1 MPTSNFERTK
11 LSNLRHH
18 GGLQTP
24 QGVVRSGITYRSDN
38 LSNID
43 EEQALDLVNKGIALI
58 IDLRTGAELD
68 RHGRGRLETSH
79 VGYAHL
85 PIDEIDDLRDEVNAA
100 AIDREIPFTNQMMG
114 YCYFRML
121 ESNGRQI
128 VKVLENIA
136 AQDGAVLFHC
146 AAGKDR
152 TGLVAASLLSV
163 LGAERAAIIDDFSET
178 NNNFEHLMLRLSNP
192 DKPFD
197 MSGVAK
203 IGALATAD
211 AEALEH
217 FFAILDEQETSLL
230 EALRDAGL
238 TPETEINLLAKHF

>member
-1 MPTSNFERTK
+1 MPASNFERTK

-24 QGVVRSGITYRSDN
+24 HGVVRSGITYRSDN

-43 EEQALDLVNKGIALI
+43 EEQAQDLVNKGIALI
-58 IDLRTGAELD
+58 IDLRTAAELD
-68 RHGRGRLETSH
+68 RHGRGRLETSP
-79 VGYAHL
+79 VEYAHL

-100 AIDREIPFTNQMMG
+100 AVDRKIPFTNQMMG

-121 ESNGRQI
+121 ETNSKQI
-128 VKVLENIA
+128 VAVLEHIA
-136 AQDGAVLFHC
+136 ATDGAVLFHC

-152 TGLVAASLLSV
+152 TGLVAASLLIV
-163 LGAERAAIIDDFSET
+163 LGAEKSAILDDFAET

-197 MSGVAK
+197 LMGLTK
-203 IGALATAD
+203 IGALATAY

-217 FFAILDEQETSLL
+217 FFAILDQQETSLL
-230 EALRDAGL
+230 QVLRDAGL
-238 TPETEINLLAKHF
+238 TPETENKLVVKHV

>member
-1 MPTSNFERTK
+1 MSPPQYERTK

-18 GGLQTP
+18 GGLRTP
-24 QGVVRSGITYRSDN
+24 HGVIRSGVTYRSDN

-43 EEQALDLVNKGIALI
+43 GEQAEDLINKGIALI
-58 IDLRTGAELD
+58 IDLRTQAELN
-68 RHGRGRLETSH
+68 RHGRGRLDSSL

-100 AIDREIPFTNQMMG
+100 AVDREIPFTNQMMG

-121 ESNGRQI
+121 ESNGMQI

-136 AQDGAVLFHC
+136 ATEGAVLFHC

-152 TGLVAASLLSV
+152 TGLVAASLLTV

-197 MSGVAK
+197 MSGLAK

-217 FFAILDEQETSLL
+217 FFAILAVQETSLL
-230 EALRDAGL
+230 DFLRDAGL
-238 TPETEINLLAKHF
+238 TPETENKLVAKHF